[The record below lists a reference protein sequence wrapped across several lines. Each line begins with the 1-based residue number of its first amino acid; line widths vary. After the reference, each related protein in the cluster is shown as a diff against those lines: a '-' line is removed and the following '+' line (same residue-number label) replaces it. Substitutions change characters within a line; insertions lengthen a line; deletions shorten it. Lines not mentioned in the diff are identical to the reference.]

1 MFKRKDLDLI
11 DCISNIEFLIENKIL
26 SLDKQNRQV

>member
-1 MFKRKDLDLI
+1 MFKRKDLDQI

-26 SLDKQNRQV
+26 SLDK